1 MINYDVLLKE
11 FAILLKSQELKFT
24 KQREAILRTLYDNKG
39 HYSPEEI
46 QKLINKNHSDLKVGI
61 ATIYRTMALLEDAGL
76 ASSISF
82 GKDGK
87 LYELGIKKHHDH
99 LICTQCG
106 KITEFV
112 DETIEKR
119 QEEIAKKHNFLMQD
133 HTMKIV
139 GLCQECQ
146 NKQNS

>member
-61 ATIYRTMALLEDAGL
+61 ATIYRTMALLENAGL